1 MYVYMSALAKISSLL
16 YNRKSFLRGK
26 IVKLPGSL
34 KDKLCAAL
42 GLGLICGLTL
52 PLEPVEA
59 KDSKDSKAKADK
71 RAQAKP
77 EKPAA
82 KDKSKPQEPELEAK
96 QAQPAPQS
104 KPQPASDPCPACGRG

>member
-1 MYVYMSALAKISSLL
+1 MSALAKISSLL

-42 GLGLICGLTL
+42 GLGLVCGLAL

-59 KDSKDSKAKADK
+59 KDSKDSKDSKAKAEK
-71 RAQAKP
+71 KAQAKP

-82 KDKSKPQEPELEAK
+82 KDKPKPQEPELQAK
-96 QAQPAPQS
+96 QTPQE
-104 KPQPASDPCPACGRG
+104 PQPSKDPCPACGRG